1 MLKNLIK
8 AGSLFAFLFVSTA
21 NAIYVYEANQ
31 PLYDLQTN
39 SAGSTGLGSNDDSVS
54 AAFNL
59 GFTFTFYGND
69 FTQARMATNGCL
81 HFNLTGS
88 YCGDYTPDP
97 LPQYTNT
104 LFPFWTDLIKD
115 NGSAMR
121 AKAFDD
127 YTIFGWYKMREYN
140 RSGSDNSIEV
150 WLYPNNTFEYR
161 YGELDIKTHDVLI
174 GEQGPTTSDI
184 YTYLFFDECN
194 TGTTN
199 ISGTCVNYDWN
210 SNSNSYNTLL
220 EDGGSL
226 YGLGSG
232 NALDCTN
239 PLNNT
244 ACAGYNAAY
253 LTQQCDLDGLYSTQ
267 CPNYWDDL
275 FNYECSF
282 DSQYSPA
289 CPGYLVETYET
300 DYYEDEYYGYEDD
313 YYGYEDDMYGD
324 DPYANMEFTDEE
336 WYEIDLEEF
345 GQEQVEEWYGTEVSF
360 DNEGL
365 IVWEDTALE
374 SWDELDTQMDIYDYE
389 QEQLYHEEFLI
400 FEEYIEEPYE
410 EYIVFEEYVEEPY
423 EEYIAF
429 DTYVEESYE
438 EIYII
443 EDTYEELYVYE
454 IEQEYEVIEV
464 TEELFFHFEHEQLI
478 EVFDEEPS
486 EFLEFENIEELEEWY
501 EEEELEEELE
511 EIVEEVV
518 EEAEEELEIEEE
530 PIETETSVVENK
542 EKRQEQLNVVAQT
555 IQTASNSM
563 SGTTSGTSVHSTA
576 TSAAAGST
584 GVVQSSTGG
593 GTSMSNSPSI
603 SAQITSSA
611 VQTQQ
616 ILSMDVSTSGGP
628 AGMSSVSTFVTNT
641 TGGDQNTV
649 IGNNV
654 QDTAQATT
662 NSSGTVA
669 SNEVSSVSTSTEV
682 NTVNTSTETE
692 TMTSTSTETATVAST
707 DTTSTTNEVMNTA
720 SQISTVSVQTQ
731 SVETQI
737 DTAVAGVE
745 TNQTDDIVA
754 QIVAQNVQIQQ
765 EEMEEQQTQTGEY
778 ADSSTLIAY
787 MAYVPGFSVYRQTAI
802 PDQTMWYQPKAIYGN
817 VSISDNNSAFF
828 GLYSKSLKGIN
839 ELKQLQPNL

>member
-1 MLKNLIK
+1 MKEFLL
-8 AGSLFAFLFVSTA
+8 SLLLFASTQVEA
-21 NAIYVYEANQ
+21 DYVYEANQ
-31 PLYDLQTN
+31 SLYDLQTN

-54 AAFNL
+54 AAFDL

-69 FTQARMATNGCL
+69 FTKARMATNGCL

-115 NGSAMR
+115 GGSAMR

-140 RSGSDNSIEV
+140 RANSDNSFEV

-161 YGELDIKTHDVLI
+161 YGELDIIQHDVLI

-199 ISGTCVNYDWN
+199 SSSCVNYDWN
-210 SNSNSYNTLL
+210 SSSNSYNTLL

-232 NALDCTN
+232 NVLDCTS

-275 FNYECSF
+275 FDYECSF
-282 DSQYSPA
+282 NSQYSPA
-289 CPGYLVETYET
+289 CPGYMVETYET

-313 YYGYEDDMYGD
+313 SSGYEDDMYGY
-324 DPYANMEFTDEE
+324 DPYEGMEFTDEE

-345 GQEQVEEWYGTEVSF
+345 GQEQVDEWYGTEVSF

-389 QEQLYHEEFLI
+389 QEQLYHEEYLLFDT
-400 FEEYIEEPYE
+400 YIEETYEEYLLFDTYVEETYE
-410 EYIVFEEYVEEPY
+410 EYIVFDDYIEEV
-423 EEYIAF
+423 
-429 DTYVEESYE
+429 YE
-438 EIYII
+438 EIYMV
-443 EDTYEELYVYE
+443 EDTYEDLYVY
-454 IEQEYEVIEV
+454 EQEYEVIEII
-464 TEELFFHFEHEQLI
+464 EELFFHFEHEQLI
-478 EVFDEEPS
+478 EAFDEEPS
-486 EFLEFENIEELEEWY
+486 EFLEFESIEELEEWY
-501 EEEELEEELE
+501 EEEIIEEEVE
-511 EIVEEVV
+511 EIAEERVEE
-518 EEAEEELEIEEE
+518 EEQELEIEEE
-530 PIETETSVVENK
+530 PLETETSVVENK
-542 EKRQEQLNVVAQT
+542 EKRQEQLNIVEKT

-576 TSAAAGST
+576 ASAAAGST
-584 GVVQSSTGG
+584 GAVQSSTGG
-593 GTSMSNSPSI
+593 GASMNNSPSI
-603 SAQITSSA
+603 SAQVTSSA
-611 VQTQQ
+611 AQTQQ

-628 AGMSSVSTFVTNT
+628 TGMSSVNTFVTNT
-641 TGGDQNTV
+641 AGGDQNTV
-649 IGNNV
+649 IGNV
-654 QDTAQATT
+654 QDTAQTTT
-662 NSSGTVA
+662 NSSGPVVA
-669 SNEVSSVSTSTEV
+669 SNEVSSVSTSNEV
-682 NTVNTSTETE
+682 NVNTTSTETGSV
-692 TMTSTSTETATVAST
+692 STSTDTTTVAST
-707 DTTSTTNEVMNTA
+707 DTTSTTNEVMNTGL
-720 SQISTVSVQTQ
+720 SQVVVSVQTQ

-737 DTAVAGVE
+737 ETAVADVSG
-745 TNQTDDIVA
+745 TTDTDQLVA

-787 MAYVPGFSVYRQTAI
+787 MAYVPGFSVYRQTTI

>member
-1 MLKNLIK
+1 MLENLK
-8 AGSLFAFLFVSTA
+8 KVSSLFVFLFVSTV
-21 NAIYVYEANQ
+21 NATYVFEANQ

-39 SAGSTGLGSNDDSVS
+39 SSGSTGLGSNDDSVS
-54 AAFNL
+54 AAFDL

-69 FTQARMATNGCL
+69 FTKARMATNGCL
-81 HFNLTGS
+81 HFDLTGS

-97 LPQYTNT
+97 LPQYANT
-104 LFPFWTDLIKD
+104 LFVFWTDLIKD

-199 ISGTCVNYDWN
+199 SSSCVNYDWN
-210 SNSNSYNTLL
+210 SSSNSYNTLL

-232 NALDCTN
+232 NALDCTS

-275 FNYECSF
+275 FDYECSF
-282 DSQYSPA
+282 NSQYSPA
-289 CPGYLVETYET
+289 CPGYMVETYET
-300 DYYEDEYYGYEDD
+300 DYYEDDYYGYEDD
-313 YYGYEDDMYGD
+313 YSGYEDDMYGY
-324 DPYANMEFTDEE
+324 DPYEGMEFTDEE

-345 GQEQVEEWYGTEVSF
+345 GQEQVDEWYGTEVSF

-389 QEQLYHEEFLI
+389 QEQLYHEEYLLFDTYVEETY
-400 FEEYIEEPYE
+400 EEYLLFDTYVEETYE
-410 EYIVFEEYVEEPY
+410 EYIVFDDYIEEV
-423 EEYIAF
+423 
-429 DTYVEESYE
+429 YE
-438 EIYII
+438 EIYMV
-443 EDTYEELYVYE
+443 EDTYEDLYVY
-454 IEQEYEVIEV
+454 EQEYEVIEII
-464 TEELFFHFEHEQLI
+464 EELFFHFEHEQLI

-486 EFLEFENIEELEEWY
+486 EFLEFESIEELEEWY
-501 EEEELEEELE
+501 EEEIIEEE
-511 EIVEEVV
+511 VEEVAEERV
-518 EEAEEELEIEEE
+518 EEEEEELEIEEE
-530 PIETETSVVENK
+530 PLETETSVVENK
-542 EKRQEQLNVVAQT
+542 EKRQEQLNIVEKT

-584 GVVQSSTGG
+584 GAVQSSTGG
-593 GTSMSNSPSI
+593 GVSMNNSPSI
-603 SAQITSSA
+603 SAQVTSSA
-611 VQTQQ
+611 AQTQQ

-628 AGMSSVSTFVTNT
+628 TGMSSVNTFVTTT
-641 TGGDQNTV
+641 TGGDQNTA
-649 IGNNV
+649 IGNV
-654 QDTAQATT
+654 QDTAQTTT
-662 NSSGTVA
+662 NSSGPVVA
-669 SNEVSSVSTSTEV
+669 SNEVSSVSTSNEV
-682 NTVNTSTETE
+682 NVNTTSTETGSV
-692 TMTSTSTETATVAST
+692 STSTDTTTVAST
-707 DTTSTTNEVMNTA
+707 DTTSTTNEVMNTGL
-720 SQISTVSVQTQ
+720 SQVVVSVQTQ

-737 DTAVAGVE
+737 ETAVADVSG
-745 TNQTDDIVA
+745 TTDTDQLVA

-787 MAYVPGFSVYRQTAI
+787 MAYVPGFSVYRQTTI

>member
-1 MLKNLIK
+1 
-8 AGSLFAFLFVSTA
+8 
-21 NAIYVYEANQ
+21 
-31 PLYDLQTN
+31 
-39 SAGSTGLGSNDDSVS
+39 
-54 AAFNL
+54 
-59 GFTFTFYGND
+59 
-69 FTQARMATNGCL
+69 
-81 HFNLTGS
+81 
-88 YCGDYTPDP
+88 
-97 LPQYTNT
+97 
-104 LFPFWTDLIKD
+104 
-115 NGSAMR
+115 MR

-140 RSGSDNSIEV
+140 RANSDNSFEV

-161 YGELDIKTHDVLI
+161 YGELDIIQHDVLI

-199 ISGTCVNYDWN
+199 SSSCVNYDWN
-210 SNSNSYNTLL
+210 SSSNSYNTLL

-232 NALDCTN
+232 NVLDCTS

-275 FNYECSF
+275 FDYECSF
-282 DSQYSPA
+282 NSQYSPA
-289 CPGYLVETYET
+289 CPGYMVETYET

-313 YYGYEDDMYGD
+313 YSGYEDDMYGY
-324 DPYANMEFTDEE
+324 DPYEGMEFTDEE

-345 GQEQVEEWYGTEVSF
+345 GQEQVDEWYGTEVSF

-389 QEQLYHEEFLI
+389 QEQLYHEEYLLFDT
-400 FEEYIEEPYE
+400 YIEETYEEYLLFDTYVEETYE
-410 EYIVFEEYVEEPY
+410 EYIVFDDYIEEV
-423 EEYIAF
+423 
-429 DTYVEESYE
+429 YE
-438 EIYII
+438 EIYMV
-443 EDTYEELYVYE
+443 EDTYEDLYVY
-454 IEQEYEVIEV
+454 EQEYEVIEII
-464 TEELFFHFEHEQLI
+464 EELFFHFEHEQLI
-478 EVFDEEPS
+478 EAFDEEPS
-486 EFLEFENIEELEEWY
+486 EFLEFESIEELEEWY
-501 EEEELEEELE
+501 EEEIIEEEVE
-511 EIVEEVV
+511 EIAEERVEE
-518 EEAEEELEIEEE
+518 EEQELEIEEE
-530 PIETETSVVENK
+530 PLETETSVVENK
-542 EKRQEQLNVVAQT
+542 EKRQEQLNIVEKT

-576 TSAAAGST
+576 ASVAAGST
-584 GVVQSSTGG
+584 GAVQSSTGG
-593 GTSMSNSPSI
+593 GVSMNNSPSI
-603 SAQITSSA
+603 SAQVTSSA
-611 VQTQQ
+611 AQTQQ
-616 ILSMDVSTSGGP
+616 ILSMDVSTSGGST
-628 AGMSSVSTFVTNT
+628 GMSSVNTFVTNT
-641 TGGDQNTV
+641 AGGDQNTV
-649 IGNNV
+649 IGNV
-654 QDTAQATT
+654 QDTAQTTT
-662 NSSGTVA
+662 NSSGPVVA
-669 SNEVSSVSTSTEV
+669 SNEVSSVSTSNEV
-682 NTVNTSTETE
+682 NVNTTSTETGSV
-692 TMTSTSTETATVAST
+692 STSTDTTTVAST
-707 DTTSTTNEVMNTA
+707 DTTSTTNEVMNTGL
-720 SQISTVSVQTQ
+720 SQVVVSVQTQ

-737 DTAVAGVE
+737 ETAVADVSG
-745 TNQTDDIVA
+745 TTDTDQLVA

-787 MAYVPGFSVYRQTAI
+787 MAYVPGFSVYRQTTI